1 MAIVVPATPNKDD
14 LSMSICEFLLRPSG
28 KTIAEEEEE
37 NPEEE
42 QEPEEEDEEEE
53 EEEEVKPKGRKG
65 GKNSAG
71 RPKRATAGR
80 SYTKGLSYFI
90 YFEPFSNN
98 LFSCVL

>member
-1 MAIVVPATPNKDD
+1 MELEKLKQTCEILAIEVAAAPTKDE
-14 LSMSICEFLLRPSG
+14 LAASICAFLLTPSG

-53 EEEEVKPKGRKG
+53 EEEVKPKGRKG
-65 GKNSAG
+65 GKSSAG

-80 SYTKGLSYFI
+80 SFTKG
-90 YFEPFSNN
+90 E
-98 LFSCVL
+98 LF